1 MLRGMHR
8 NAHLH
13 ILADLERRITFC
25 EAELAYRRARL
36 DRVGQATREAIDAIA
51 GKSASGAR
59 AQAWADPAS
68 AFDSAGSE
76 ISGRLRI
83 G

>member
-8 NAHLH
+8 NTLLS
-13 ILADLERRITFC
+13 ILAVLEQRITFC

-51 GKSASGAR
+51 GLQDHPRR
-59 AQAWADPAS
+59 A
-68 AFDSAGSE
+68 
-76 ISGRLRI
+76 
-83 G
+83 

>member
-8 NAHLH
+8 NALLR
-13 ILADLERRITFC
+13 ILADVEQRLAFC

-51 GKSASGAR
+51 GNSASAAR
-59 AQAWADPAS
+59 AQAWADPPCAL
-68 AFDSAGSE
+68 AATLTFK
-76 ISGRLRI
+76 L
-83 G
+83 